1 MKSDV
6 KVPPVSNIGR
16 NVPQTQ
22 TYYSPGALYLKM
34 AAELNLLESL
44 EVSVRQLTDMER
56 TRAVSLAQQE
66 SMSLARILQIGTAAA
81 VFKARQEV
89 EDANKQLQEVKQ
101 CAAVMANKAERVLVE
116 VHKEIGGI

>member
-66 SMSLARILQIGTAAA
+66 SMSLARILQRELQLLSLRLAKRWKMPTSNSRRSSN
-81 VFKARQEV
+81 VLLLWPTRQRG
-89 EDANKQLQEVKQ
+89 
-101 CAAVMANKAERVLVE
+101 C
-116 VHKEIGGI
+116 